1 MYNDGGSNEAVAVAD
16 CELQGGPTRTGHT
29 HMKLDIAA
37 IQQAEALSAL
47 IRQIA
52 TTQQVPTLD
61 EGAVERVTRRVIDGL
76 VDDQRKA
83 LQSAVPHARPA
94 QFAPSAHYTST
105 KTCTELDR
113 AIGAAR
119 RSGKRLVLVSGP
131 SGSSKTFAARHAAA
145 RLGLPQYTVE
155 CSGATTAEDL
165 IARPWTNGEGK
176 LVWVEQCIV
185 QAARNGGVVI
195 LDEFDLMDPRV
206 LGRLHSVLDCDPRV
220 RLPSGEEL
228 QAHPDF
234 LVIACCNG
242 LRRDTGGT
250 YTVSAISSALLG
262 RAVFVASDYLSESEE
277 VKLYTAQGYAQAE
290 AVRVYRSLHGLRQM
304 FRSGALAIPP
314 SPRLGMAV
322 LGAMAEGASVDEAWT
337 IALFGGLDQKATDAC
352 KRVLAAAS
360 VASS

>member
-1 MYNDGGSNEAVAVAD
+1 MMAARKAVSVAT
-16 CELQGGPTRTGHT
+16 CELQVGQARTGHT
-29 HMKLDIAA
+29 RHMKLDIAA

-52 TTQQVPTLD
+52 SAQQAPALD
-61 EGAVERVTRRVIDGL
+61 EGTIERVTRRVIDGL
-76 VDDQRKA
+76 IDDQRAA
-83 LQSAVPHARPA
+83 LQASTPHARPA
-94 QFAPSAHYTST
+94 QFTPSAHYTST
-105 KTCTELDR
+105 KTCVELDR

-165 IARPWTNGEGK
+165 IARPWTNAEGK

-185 QAARNGGVVI
+185 QAARTGGVVI

-242 LRRDTGGT
+242 LRRDTGGS

-262 RAVFVASDYLSESEE
+262 RALFVASDYLSEAEE
-277 VKLYTAQGYAQAE
+277 VKLYVAQGYGESDAK
-290 AVRVYRSLHGLRQM
+290 RVYRSLQGLRHM
-304 FRSGALAIPP
+304 FKSGQLQIPP

-322 LGAMAEGASVDEAWT
+322 LGSMAEGATVEEAWQC
-337 IALFGGLDQKATDAC
+337 ALFGGLDAKTADAAR
-352 KRVLAAAS
+352 RVLAASAN
-360 VASS
+360 V